1 MPDAMQC
8 ISYANA
14 RAVLERAATMVEA
27 GAPARP

>member
-1 MPDAMQC
+1 MADALQS

-14 RAVLERAATMVEA
+14 RTVLERAATMVES